1 MHVLITGHT
10 GFKGAWLTLLL
21 NRLGHEVS
29 GFALDPEP
37 QSLFHQ
43 ARVHELLAVDTRADV
58 RDITAVSQ
66 AFNHAEPDVVIHLA
80 AQPLVRESY
89 SKPRETIE
97 TNVMGTMNILETS
110 SSLPNLQAL
119 LVITTDKVYRNV
131 GRVAGYA
138 EHEPLGGDDP
148 YSASKAMA
156 DILSYSWAT
165 SFPGVPTAIARAGN
179 VIGGGDYS
187 RDRLVPDI
195 IAAFQAGRPARL
207 RYPQAVRP
215 WQHVLDC
222 LNGYLAIIDHMLQA
236 TDPTLR
242 AQTWNIGPGSDSF
255 KTVAELANLMSEL
268 WPAPSTWEVEEG
280 DHPHE
285 AHLLALDATRAGERL
300 GWVNYLDFEVSVA
313 WTTDWYK
320 TIQKGRDPRDVT
332 GDQIEAFLRASGV
345 RKWPAEQSQPR

>member
-1 MHVLITGHT
+1 MHVLVTGHT

-21 NRLGHEVS
+21 HRLGHQVS

-37 QSLFHQ
+37 QSLFRQ
-43 ARVHELLAVDTRADV
+43 ARVHELMAVDTRADV

-66 AFNHAEPDVVIHLA
+66 AFNHAQPDVVIHLA

-89 SKPRETIE
+89 AKPRETIE
-97 TNVMGTMNILETS
+97 TNVMGTLNVLEAS
-110 SSLPNLQAL
+110 SSLPNLRAL

-138 EHEPLGGDDP
+138 EDEPLGGDDP

-195 IAAFQAGRPARL
+195 IAAFQAGHPALL

-222 LNGYLAIIDHMLQA
+222 LNGYLAIINHMLEE
-236 TDPTLR
+236 TKRSNPPS
-242 AQTWNIGPGSDSF
+242 TWNIGPGHDSF
-255 KTVAELANLMSEL
+255 RTVAELAGLMSEL
-268 WPAPSTWEVEEG
+268 WQEPSTWEVDER

-285 AHLLALDATRAGERL
+285 AHLLALDAARANERL
-300 GWVNYLDFEVSVA
+300 GWMNHLNFEASVT
-313 WTTDWYK
+313 WTVDWFA
-320 TIQKGRDPRDVT
+320 TIEQGRDPRDAT
-332 GDQIEAFLRASGV
+332 TEQIENFFEVSGTDTI
-345 RKWPAEQSQPR
+345 K

>member
-21 NRLGHEVS
+21 HRLGHQVS
-29 GFALDPEP
+29 GLALDPEP
-37 QSLFHQ
+37 QSLSRQ

-58 RDITAVSQ
+58 RDASAVSQ
-66 AFNHAEPDVVIHLA
+66 AFNHVQPDVVIHLA

-89 SKPRETIE
+89 ARPRETIE
-97 TNVMGTMNILETS
+97 TNVMGTMNVLEAS
-110 SSLPNLQAL
+110 SSLSDLQAL

-138 EHEPLGGDDP
+138 EDEPLGGDDP

-195 IAAFQAGRPARL
+195 VAAFQAGRPAQL
-207 RYPQAVRP
+207 RYPEAVRP

-222 LNGYLAIIDHMLQA
+222 LNGYLAIIDHMLQT
-236 TDPTLR
+236 TDVTLTP
-242 AQTWNIGPGSDSF
+242 QTWNIGPGRDSF
-255 KTVAELANLMSEL
+255 KTVAELADFMSEL
-268 WPAPSTWEVEEG
+268 WQGSSTWEVDEG
-280 DHPHE
+280 EHPHE
-285 AHLLALDATRAGERL
+285 AHLLALDATRAGDRL
-300 GWVNYLDFEVSVA
+300 GWKNTLDFTASVT
-313 WTTDWYK
+313 WTTDWFK
-320 TIQKGRDPRDVT
+320 ATQQGRDPRDVT
-332 GDQIEAFLRASGV
+332 GDQIEAFLQGTGTP
-345 RKWPAEQSQPR
+345 KWPSV